1 VPEQHAA
8 VEWPDGILGLP
19 LARARIVRLVESAA
33 REDRMELTIL
43 GIDVG
48 KGDFH
53 CALNREGQI
62 RNKRFVNS
70 KTGFAELRRWLRD
83 RHVDRVHACLEAT
96 GGWSEELAAD
106 LYAHGHTVSL
116 VNPLAIKAFGQSELS
131 RTKTDKADA
140 ELIAR
145 FCVAMRP
152 DPWQPPSPAQRRL
165 RQLARRRMA
174 LDDIRT
180 QEKNRSEGPG
190 VSEVLDS
197 IEATLAFLD
206 EQIDDIDAQ
215 MRDLIERDPTLRGRR
230 ELLESIPGIGE
241 RAAVTILGEMPNIS
255 EFHSSKAVAA
265 YAGLCPHEHRSGTSV
280 SASWLSRRGN
290 VRLRRILFMP
300 AVVAMGCNPI
310 IEAFVRRLRRS
321 GKVGK
326 QIIAAVMR
334 RLLVLAY
341 GVLKSGRPFDSRI
354 GCGRRHR
361 RVLTKSH
368 RKAAVA

>member
-1 VPEQHAA
+1 
-8 VEWPDGILGLP
+8 
-19 LARARIVRLVESAA
+19 
-33 REDRMELTIL
+33 MELTIL

-48 KGDFH
+48 KHDFH
-53 CALNREGQI
+53 CALNREGQV
-62 RNKRFVNS
+62 RNKRFTNS
-70 KTGFAELRRWLRD
+70 KAGFAQLHRWLRD
-83 RHVDRVHACLEAT
+83 RHVDRVHACLEAS
-96 GGWSEELAAD
+96 GGWSEDLAAD

-145 FCVAMRP
+145 FCAAMHP
-152 DPWQPPSPAQRRL
+152 ESWQPPSPAQRRL
-165 RQLARRRMA
+165 RQLARRRIA

-180 QEKNRSEGPG
+180 QEKNRLEGPG

-197 IEATLAFLD
+197 IEAALAFLD
-206 EQIDDIDAQ
+206 EQINNIDAQ
-215 MRDLIERDPTLRGRR
+215 IYKLIEEDPTLRGRR

-255 EFHSSKAVAA
+255 EFRSGKAVAA
-265 YAGLCPHEHRSGTSV
+265 YAGLCPHEFRSGTSV

-290 VRLRRILFMP
+290 VRIRRILFMP
-300 AVVAMGCNPI
+300 AIVAMGCNPV
-310 IEAFVRRLRRS
+310 IEAFAARLRRS

-326 QIIAAVMR
+326 QIIAAAMR

-354 GCGRRHR
+354 GCGRRHSR
-361 RVLTKSH
+361 RLAKSH
-368 RKAAVA
+368 RRVALA

>member
-1 VPEQHAA
+1 M
-8 VEWPDGILGLP
+8 
-19 LARARIVRLVESAA
+19 ES
-33 REDRMELTIL
+33 TIL

-48 KGDFH
+48 KNNFH
-53 CALNREGQI
+53 CALNRQGQI

-70 KTGFAELRRWLRD
+70 KAGFAQLQRWLRD

-96 GGWSEELAAD
+96 GGWSEDLAAD

-116 VNPLAIKAFGQSELS
+116 INPLAIKAFGQSELS

-145 FCVAMRP
+145 FCAVMHP
-152 DPWQPPSPAQRRL
+152 EPWQPPTPAQRRL
-165 RQLARRRMA
+165 RQLTRRRMA

-180 QEKNRSEGPG
+180 QEKNRFEGPG

-215 MRDLIERDPTLRGRR
+215 MRELIEQDPTLRGRR

-241 RAAVTILGEMPNIS
+241 RSAVTILGEMPNIS
-255 EFHSSKAVAA
+255 EFRSSKAVAA
-265 YAGLCPHEHRSGTSV
+265 YAGLCPHEHRSGTSI

-290 VRLRRILFMP
+290 VRIRRILFMP

-310 IEAFVRRLRRS
+310 IEAFAARLRRS
-321 GKVGK
+321 GKAGK

-341 GVLKSGRPFDSRI
+341 GVLKSGRPFDPRM

-361 RVLTKSH
+361 QIPTKSQ
-368 RKAAVA
+368 RRVVLA